1 MTNNISPHQ
10 KVWAIIQNMDT
21 KTVFKS
27 IVITAM
33 LAIST
38 NLPAARSQDAFAHKS
53 KNDCL
58 FCPYE
63 NYIRGKVLKVFG
75 PKAIGEDQNR
85 KYITIEITEV
95 LKGNIYAKTTTLC
108 IDDPS
113 PDLLPGTLDY
123 LIKDLDCVIA
133 YSNYP
138 PTFVT
143 EPTPSNAIVAY
154 RANSPFPRQLFT
166 EEDLKRLREAIAKQ
180 NHPEVMK
187 NCLVNYLKNIWTI
200 ERITKFCTRE
210 TRGIGTRQ
218 NLIKT
223 ADGWHGQLY
232 SSSECPMGEVT
243 WYTYNYKGIPQLCAI
258 KVKPSKGNDY
268 WMLGT
273 FGNKLIADTLSDD
286 DFIIARIGCTLE
298 NAALIWEDT
307 KQGRLF
313 AKPKEMI
320 STNLKFGKS
329 CGNQLTRP
337 RCEWNAN
344 QARELNS
351 ICRGPKERLVAFR
364 TTTADT
370 KDFTAVLKQ
379 NGKID
384 HIVIDGQRDKQWD
397 EALKMLNPTI
407 DKINAGQI
415 Q

>member
-1 MTNNISPHQ
+1 MTNTTSSPQ
-10 KVWAIIQNMDT
+10 NLWAIIQNMDS
-21 KTVFKS
+21 KTVTKS
-27 IVITAM
+27 IVSAAI
-33 LAIST
+33 LAILT
-38 NLPAARSQDAFAHKS
+38 NLPAARSQDAFAHNS
-53 KNDCL
+53 KDDCL

-75 PKAIGEDQNR
+75 PATIEEAQNR
-85 KYITIEITEV
+85 KYITMEITEV
-95 LKGNIYAKTTTLC
+95 LKGTINAKTTTLC

-113 PDLLPGTLDY
+113 PDLLPGTPDY
-123 LIKDLDCVIA
+123 FIKDLDCVIA

-143 EPTPSNAIVAY
+143 EPNPINAIAAY
-154 RANSPFPRQLFT
+154 RANAPFSRQLFT

-180 NHPEVMK
+180 NDPEVMK
-187 NCLVNYLKNIWTI
+187 QCLVNYLKKIWTV

-223 ADGWHGQLY
+223 ADAWHGQLY
-232 SSSECPMGEVT
+232 SDSECPIGEVT
-243 WYTYNYKGIPQLCAI
+243 WYTYNYNGIPQLCAI

-273 FGNKLIADTLSDD
+273 FGNKLIADTLNDD
-286 DFIIARIGCTLE
+286 DFIIARVGCTLE

-307 KQGRLF
+307 KQGRLH
-313 AKPKEMI
+313 ATSNEMI
-320 STNLKFGKS
+320 STGLKVGKS
-329 CGNQLTRP
+329 IGNRLTRP
-337 RCEWNAN
+337 WCEWNTN

-351 ICRGPKERLVAFR
+351 IYRGQKERLVAFR

-370 KDFTAVLKQ
+370 KDFTARLKQ

-384 HIVIDGQRDKQWD
+384 CVIIDGQRDKQWD
-397 EALKMLNPTI
+397 EALKMLNRTI